1 METAMEI
8 IKTTFEPVRAVLG
21 IILSAI
27 AIFMYVIMRGLEK
40 RVMDKIAEH
49 EGWLTRHNRINDAT
63 EKRIDNI
70 EKETYGNF
78 NLISL
83 CKERDQSH
91 RDLCDERHKK

>member
-1 METAMEI
+1 METAVEA
-8 IKTTFEPVRAVLG
+8 IKTTFAPVHIVLS
-21 IILSAI
+21 IILSSI
-27 AIFMYVIMRGLEK
+27 AIFMYVITKGLEK
-40 RVMDKIAEH
+40 RVMDKIIEH
-49 EGWLTRHNRINDAT
+49 EGWLKRHNGLNDLF
-63 EKRIDNI
+63 EKRIDDV